1 MFLTECSTPERE
13 EEIYKIL
20 IFCIDY
26 DLKYEKQIENL
37 GLFNH
42 RDEWFRWLWYLIL
55 ENIFIVEYNWSR
67 RNDKKG

>member
-26 DLKYEKQIENL
+26 DLKYEKQIENAEF
-37 GLFNH
+37 FNH
-42 RDEWFRWLWYLIL
+42 RDE
-55 ENIFIVEYNWSR
+55 
-67 RNDKKG
+67 